1 MEFVAL
7 INVVTVGLPLVT
19 GFAAL
24 IDVVVVELSL
34 VMELVA

>member
-7 INVVTVGLPLVT
+7 INVVSAGLSLVT
-19 GFAAL
+19 DLAAL

-34 VMELVA
+34 VMELVV